1 MSTFCHIN
9 LNAIK
14 PLMRFCGLD
23 GVPHSDKSVRLAG
36 EEGDGFDV
44 ERAGAA
50 ACKDVDN
57 ALPRRAASRPE
68 VAQ

>member
-1 MSTFCHIN
+1 
-9 LNAIK
+9 
-14 PLMRFCGLD
+14 MRFCGLD

-36 EEGDGFDV
+36 EEGDRFDV

-50 ACKDVDN
+50 ACKDVNN
-57 ALPRRAASRPE
+57 ALPRRSARRPE